1 MTKKVTGKDL
11 EKLLEGVLGEN
22 TVKYSALDIPDT
34 TLKTAIE
41 LENPAKD
48 KKALNAGLEL
58 IAGVDKKFNEIGV
71 NDLEKFIDDPNLVT
85 TNVEHALIFL
95 QKLGEKTPQ
104 EMGQLKSSLET
115 SNKASVARA
124 FLSQPSA
131 YQTLKQ
137 LSGVAKRVL
146 ENFKEF
152 QKAGTKDLGT
162 VSNPSLNPTRIEAA
176 DLPRDYVKVLENY
189 LGSEG
194 DIVSRLNKMS
204 EVSDKYLGQP
214 DDVLPQQSI
223 RQTLSEI
230 MILDLFNYISKELD
244 SGSGAYFFEA
254 LLALMAGGE
263 STGKKLTPAGKA
275 GAYDFVDKDGNY
287 GSAKYFKEASRE
299 LKQAISGF
307 EALAEESGGK
317 AVSVRYVIALKKQDA
332 EQFDKKARGTSDPT
346 KLIAL
351 QIYTPEVIYDDGKFT
366 IDGEEMTVKPSDKN
380 IYFNKWISESRPST
394 ILRVARRRT
403 ETFRTGI
410 QEKISETKFNTK
422 RAFEAFTRY
431 FDFLTSAEEQARI
444 YSSTGD
450 PTDGNSTIEE
460 LNGAEKEVK
469 NLMDAFRFE
478 KAKDPFRSGRQNV
491 GYRTD
496 ESKKITAKMLQ
507 KLIEENFKK

>member
-11 EKLLEGVLGEN
+11 EKLLEGVLSEN
-22 TVKYSALDIPDT
+22 TVKYSALNIPDT
-34 TLKTAIE
+34 KLKTAIK
-41 LENPAKD
+41 LDNPAAD
-48 KKALNAGLEL
+48 KNSLNNGLEI
-58 IAGVDKKFNEIGV
+58 IAGQEIKEDEIGV
-71 NDLEKFIDDPNLVT
+71 NDLKKFINDPNLVT

-95 QKLGEKTPQ
+95 QKLGEKSEE
-104 EMGQLKSSLET
+104 EMEQLKSSLGT
-115 SNKASVARA
+115 SNRDSVARA
-124 FLSQPSA
+124 FLEKEDS
-131 YQTLKQ
+131 YQTLRQ
-137 LSGVAKRVL
+137 LSVAAKKVL

-176 DLPRDYVKVLENY
+176 DLPRDYVKVIENY

-287 GSAKYFKEASRE
+287 GSAKYFKEANRE

-307 EALAEESGGK
+307 KALAEENGGK
-317 AVSVRYVIALKKQDA
+317 PVSVRYVIALKKQDV
-332 EQFDKKARGTSDPT
+332 EQFGKKTRGTSDPT

-351 QIYTPEVIYDDGKFT
+351 QVYTPEVIYHNGEFT
-366 IDGEEMTVKPSDKN
+366 IDGEKMEVGPKDKE

-478 KAKDPFRSGRQNV
+478 KAKDPFRSGRHNV
-491 GYRTD
+491 GYQTN
-496 ESKKITAKMLQ
+496 ESQKITAKMLQ